1 MGRPSMG
8 RGDCRHRILADDA
21 PVNAIRPQP
30 GRSRGVSLIELL
42 VALAIGAVLV
52 LGLVQVFGASRA
64 AYQMSEGMAR
74 VQENARFAMDFLQR
88 DLRMAG
94 HFGCSTDQAHL
105 LDDSAPGIERIQLHF
120 GTPVELPLNFR
131 VSIQGYEAQET

>member
-1 MGRPSMG
+1 
-8 RGDCRHRILADDA
+8 
-21 PVNAIRPQP
+21 
-30 GRSRGVSLIELL
+30 
-42 VALAIGAVLV
+42 
-52 LGLVQVFGASRA
+52 VQVFGASRA

-74 VQENARFAMDFLQR
+74 VQENARFAMDFIQR

-131 VSIQGYEAQET
+131 VSIQGYEAQETSPGDDVVLGDPTPDWSPGLPQEIIDL